1 MKINGGIRFVERG
14 ITASIR
20 AMHVDSE
27 LISITNENITG
38 FDKVGYQR
46 KDAVVS
52 SMTEFLGVHLWTFQ
66 SHLKVISKL
75 KAQKV

>member
-1 MKINGGIRFVERG
+1 MRINGGIRFVENG
-14 ITASIR
+14 ITSSIR

-27 LISITNENITG
+27 LISIANENVTG

-52 SMTEFLGVHLWTFQ
+52 SMTELLLFH
-66 SHLKVISKL
+66 
-75 KAQKV
+75 

>member
-1 MKINGGIRFVERG
+1 MRINGGIRFVENG
-14 ITASIR
+14 ITSSIR

-27 LISITNENITG
+27 LISIANENVTG

-52 SMTEFLGVHLWTFQ
+52 SMTEFLLFH
-66 SHLKVISKL
+66 
-75 KAQKV
+75 